1 MAKIMATYFP
11 SEDLNLNIARG
22 LVKGTSHVNKFGFND
37 TVGTDWEPIS
47 VASSNFTYPTTA
59 AVASLVSTSTEDDED
74 KGGGVEGTGA
84 HRVEIQGLDEDYNLV
99 TETLITNGTTARTST
114 NTFLRIFRARVLT
127 AGSTGGLVGTI
138 SISVG
143 GNTLATIDPVHD
155 NQTLQAAY
163 TVPAG
168 HTAYVSR
175 IQATSTKDNK
185 AAMIGLFVRPPGD
198 DTVWTVKQ
206 LIEAYRNSVV
216 VDFPVPLV
224 IPEKTDIELRGK
236 NLNSGNVSIGGTF
249 DLILI
254 KDGLI

>member
-1 MAKIMATYFP
+1 MATYFP

-47 VASSNFTYPTTA
+47 VASSDFTYPTTA
-59 AVASLVSTSTEDDED
+59 AVAVLTSTSSDDDED
-74 KGGGVEGTGA
+74 QGGSEGTGA
-84 HRVEIQGLDEDYNLV
+84 HRVEIQGLDENWDLV
-99 TETLITNGTTARTST
+99 TETLITNGQSTRNST
-114 NTFLRIFRARVLT
+114 NTFLRIFRARVT
-127 AGSTGGLVGTI
+127 KAGSGGGAAGTL

-143 GNTLATIDPVHD
+143 GNTLATIDPAYD

-175 IQATSTKDNK
+175 IQVTSTKDNK
-185 AAMIGLFVRPPGD
+185 AAMVGLFIRPPGD

-206 LIEAYRNSVV
+206 LVEAYRNSVV

-249 DLILI
+249 DIILI
-254 KDGLI
+254 KDELG

>member
-1 MAKIMATYFP
+1 MATYFP
-11 SEDLNLNIARG
+11 SDDLNLNIARG

-59 AVASLVSTSTEDDED
+59 AVAVLTSTSSDDDED
-74 KGGGVEGTGA
+74 QGGSEGTGA
-84 HRVEIQGLDEDYNLV
+84 HRVEIQGLDENWDLV
-99 TETLITNGTTARTST
+99 TETLITNGQSTRNST
-114 NTFLRIFRARVLT
+114 NTFLRIFRARVT
-127 AGSTGGLVGTI
+127 KAGSGGGAAGTI

-143 GNTLATIDPVHD
+143 GNTLATIDPDYD

-206 LIEAYRNSVV
+206 LIQIYRNQVTI
-216 VDFPVPLV
+216 DFPVPLV
-224 IPEKTDIELRGK
+224 VPEKTDIELRGK
-236 NLNSGNVSIGGTF
+236 NLNSGDVSVGGTF
-249 DLILI
+249 DIILI
-254 KDGLI
+254 KDGLG